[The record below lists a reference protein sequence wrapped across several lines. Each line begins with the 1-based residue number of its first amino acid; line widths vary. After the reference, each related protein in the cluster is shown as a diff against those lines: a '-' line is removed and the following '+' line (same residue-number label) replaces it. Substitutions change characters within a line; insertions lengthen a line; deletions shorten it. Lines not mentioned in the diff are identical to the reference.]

1 MSNYRKNL
9 IVIPVLI
16 FVLACQAVMRPIEE
30 AQGGVSTAAAF
41 ATEIGGYATQ
51 ASDLAT
57 QAAPLS
63 TLMANPSFVPGG
75 NPLDP
80 QSPPLTEWK
89 GIPIM
94 PSASAGDDVDM
105 VYSFKVDASDAEIK
119 EFYQKNLEDLG
130 WKMDFDMSSILL
142 FSKDNQTLTITIM
155 PSEGGTIVLLTLS

>member
-1 MSNYRKNL
+1 
-9 IVIPVLI
+9 
-16 FVLACQAVMRPIEE
+16 
-30 AQGGVSTAAAF
+30 
-41 ATEIGGYATQ
+41 
-51 ASDLAT
+51 
-57 QAAPLS
+57 
-63 TLMANPSFVPGG
+63 MANPSLVPDLPSG

-80 QSPPLTEWK
+80 QSPPLAEWK

-94 PSASAGDDVDM
+94 PSASAGDEVDM

-142 FSKDNQTLTITIM
+142 FTKGNQTLTITIM